1 MTCTPPGMLEDVGS
15 CTAEV
20 WASVEVVEGC
30 ISSIILEVV
39 RICTTSLEDCISPGM
54 LEDVSACTEV

>member
-20 WASVEVVEGC
+20 WTSVEVVEGC
-30 ISSIILEVV
+30 SSSMILEVAG
-39 RICTTSLEDCISPGM
+39 ICTTSLEV
-54 LEDVSACTEV
+54 LED

>member
-15 CTAEV
+15 CASEV

-30 ISSIILEVV
+30 ITSIILEDVGP
-39 RICTTSLEDCISPGM
+39 CTTSLEV
-54 LEDVSACTEV
+54 LEG